1 MESNLPVQC
10 AWTCVCVSALLIL
23 RGQINLRFPVP
34 RYIIKLSGDFRTAIR
49 QMELLLPMLLEW
61 TGGLFHP
68 GQPSACWSADW
79 SVCSAFVG
87 GGVVV
92 ELHLT
97 SI

>member
-1 MESNLPVQC
+1 MESNLPVRC
-10 AWTCVCVSALLIL
+10 AWPRVCVSALLIL

-34 RYIIKLSGDFRTAIR
+34 RYIIKLSGVFRTAIC

-68 GQPSACWSADW
+68 SQPSACWSADW

-92 ELHLT
+92 
-97 SI
+97 